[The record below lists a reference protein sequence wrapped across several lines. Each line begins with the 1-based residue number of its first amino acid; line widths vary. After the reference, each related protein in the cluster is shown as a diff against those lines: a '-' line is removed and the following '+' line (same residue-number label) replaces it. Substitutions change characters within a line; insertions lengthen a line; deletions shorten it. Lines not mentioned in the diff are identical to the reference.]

1 MIIGPNAISWPNEI
15 IGSNVLVMPNETIG
29 SNMMIGPLNVVIG
42 KNHTIVEYNTRAVID
57 CSMT

>member
-1 MIIGPNAISWPNEI
+1 MIIGPNMIIWSDEIS
-15 IGSNVLVMPNETIG
+15 GFNVLIEPNETIR

-42 KNHTIVEYNTRAVID
+42 KNHTIIEYNTKAVID